1 MTRKKPSQ
9 KKRQSGATHLA
20 PKKKSTR
27 PTAVQQA
34 IAAGRSISLLSPEL
48 EGWRLKQQWPRLFS
62 LYVKGKSVRVE
73 LSREL
78 NLVRLRIKRNLFQTD
93 EECITFAKAL
103 WIFTALAE
111 AKKDGLQTDS
121 FGFADLKNQA
131 IGAIASTLSPHV
143 FAVLSAKK
151 ESAAENARDK
161 AVGLMRRTM
170 NSLIRDR
177 FPTAPRAAKDSVS
190 KEWLALYS
198 ARDLVYE
205 LRRLPT
211 KAEVMERL
219 NLLGVEFSKNSRS
232 YKKDWADMFL
242 RAGLESLPD

>member
-1 MTRKKPSQ
+1 MRKKPSQ
-9 KKRQSGATHLA
+9 KKRKSGATRLT

-34 IAAGRSISLLSPEL
+34 IATGRSISLLSPEL
-48 EGWRLKQQWPRLFS
+48 AGWRLKQQWPRLFS

-78 NLVRLRIKRNLFQTD
+78 NVVRLRIKRNLFLID
-93 EECITFAKAL
+93 EQCITLASGL
-103 WIFTALAE
+103 WFLTAIAE
-111 AKKDGLQTDS
+111 AKRDGLQTDS
-121 FGFADLKNQA
+121 FGFADTKNKA
-131 IGAIASTLSPHV
+131 IDAIASTLSPHV

-161 AVGLMRRTM
+161 AVGLMKRTM
-170 NSLIRDR
+170 NSLIRDK
-177 FPTAPRAAKDSVS
+177 FPTSPRAAKDGVS
-190 KEWLALYS
+190 KEWLALFS

-211 KAEVMERL
+211 KAEVVERL
-219 NLLGVEFSKNSRS
+219 NLQGVDFSENSNS
-232 YKKDWADMFL
+232 YKKDWADVFS
-242 RAGLESLPD
+242 RAGLKSLPE

>member
-1 MTRKKPSQ
+1 MTRKKSSQ
-9 KKRQSGATHLA
+9 KKRKSGVTCLT
-20 PKKKSTR
+20 PQKKNAR
-27 PTAVQQA
+27 PTAAQEA
-34 IAAGRSISLLSPEL
+34 IATGRSISLLSPEL
-48 EGWRLKQQWPRLFS
+48 EGWRLKREWPRLFR
-62 LYVKGKSVRVE
+62 LYTKGKNVRVE
-73 LSREL
+73 LSHEL
-78 NLVRLRIKRNLFQTD
+78 NLVKLRIKRNLFPT
-93 EECITFAKAL
+93 EGECITFAKAL
-103 WIFTALAE
+103 WIFAALAE
-111 AKKDGLQTDS
+111 AKKNGLQTDS

-131 IGAIASTLSPHV
+131 IEAFASTFSPIV

-177 FPTAPRAAKDSVS
+177 FPTAPRASKDGVS
-190 KEWLALYS
+190 KEWLALFL

-219 NLLGVEFSKNSRS
+219 NRLGIAFSENSRS
-232 YKKDWADMFL
+232 YKKDWADVFM
-242 RAGLESLPD
+242 RAGLESLPE

>member
-73 LSREL
+73 LSHEL
-78 NLVRLRIKRNLFQTD
+78 NVVKLRIKRNLFLVD
-93 EECITFAKAL
+93 EQCITLAGGL
-103 WIFTALAE
+103 WFLTAIAE
-111 AKKDGLQTDS
+111 AKKDSLPTDS
-121 FGFADLKNQA
+121 FGFADIKNKA
-131 IGAIASTLSPHV
+131 IDAIASTLSPHV

-161 AVGLMRRTM
+161 AVGLMKRTM
-170 NSLIRDR
+170 NSLIRDK
-177 FPTAPRAAKDSVS
+177 FPTSPRAAKDGVS
-190 KEWLALYS
+190 KEWLALFS

-211 KAEVMERL
+211 KAEVIERL
-219 NLLGVEFSKNSRS
+219 NLQGVDFSENSNS
-232 YKKDWADMFL
+232 YKKDWADVFS
-242 RAGLESLPD
+242 RAGLKSLPE